1 MEGSPVRKDPV
12 CGMDVD
18 PRDALHTSSFKGR
31 PYFFCSAACCR
42 AFDADPE
49 KYLAEKS
56 VLEV

>member
-1 MEGSPVRKDPV
+1 MRKDPV

-18 PRDALHTSSFKGR
+18 PRDALHTSSHKGR
-31 PYFFCSAACCR
+31 AYFFCSAACCR

-56 VLEV
+56 VLQV